1 MCAKTDLKD
10 TLLRILKSK
19 TLLENMEFPT
29 VEQQQNL
36 FHQLQEKR
44 PNFYKDLDPKNV
56 QYLSVRL
63 VTIIAPSEC
72 QHNKCLSLC

>member
-44 PNFYKDLDPKNV
+44 PNFYKDLDPKK
-56 QYLSVRL
+56 R
-63 VTIIAPSEC
+63 TIFIRQTSDNYRSFRMPTQQMSFPV
-72 QHNKCLSLC
+72 